1 MSLKQTGLTEKTGR
15 MKTKI
20 HFRGKRVSFE
30 EQQEFTYLQK
40 YEGFH
45 SLCGYLYLTT
55 DRKTYVTDASNVT
68 CKRCLKILTQ
78 LRKQD
83 TNY

>member
-1 MSLKQTGLTEKTGR
+1 MGITKQ
-15 MKTKI
+15 KI

-45 SLCGYLYLTT
+45 SLCGYLYLAS
-55 DRKTYVTDASNVT
+55 DKKTYITDASNVT
-68 CKRCLKILTQ
+68 CKRCIRILSNLSKIS
-78 LRKQD
+78 
-83 TNY
+83 